1 MSDKWETVG
10 KTKPTS
16 GKAKANGTKGPKISK
31 KQEAKVYTMEEV
43 LPASSVENMYQ
54 AAFNPAPPSPKKD
67 KKEANGTAKSKSKS
81 VEKKVE
87 KPKIPST
94 LGQAVKENLRVEDLK
109 NLLESS
115 QVRFPDSPLLWVRDV
130 AAYLNLKLVTQPPT
144 EGDLLGGE
152 PSTALTANMKKVI
165 NVMLQKCSDSM
176 KETFFET
183 CVANTAHDLSKNMC
197 VTGWRILTQLLAE
210 TNPTLVTAHINR
222 YIELRNSYQN
232 RPNVCLSIL
241 WSTGQAGNK
250 SLHSGIKV
258 WLEIMLPLITMKH
271 YSKFVVDYLATL
283 LSTHNI
289 TKNTVLNKPVMDIPN
304 FITVQ
309 DTVFVVS
316 TQMNKEHAR
325 SLRDLYPSLRAIAVA
340 GCKNHELF
348 PELLG
353 RLTNLAMPDQVLDS
367 LDLLAICLTA
377 TPAALVHW
385 HKVYTSH
392 LQQSGQLLQY
402 LDTNW
407 GRFKCA
413 LDVPEFHETIEAFDD
428 YNQSVIN
435 KEGLTLASEGCI
447 ALAGKM
453 STPGQPW
460 FPWKTIS
467 FLLLICTAAIINLDC
482 QKHGSFSVSST
493 GQFLRDIGQYER
505 VISGYQVVLDKTK
518 DGRQWADTHL
528 PLYMEHAKK
537 VGGPYYE
544 VAQTKA
550 GEAWALMVL
559 GWGKLEVAVKA
570 GVVKLEGWVP
580 GAQEQLDRVVQA
592 VSKGAHVTWGK
603 MQHVGLVLQQG
614 AVDLINGDVDWVAVK
629 ARAAERAQMVQGHL
643 VAAYN
648 YIQGQ
653 INQLVK

>member
-1 MSDKWETVG
+1 MSEKWETVG
-10 KTKPTS
+10 KTKPAA
-16 GKAKANGTKGPKISK
+16 GKAKANGTSGKVSK
-31 KQEAKVYTMEEV
+31 KQEPKIYTMEDV

-54 AAFNPAPPSPKKD
+54 AAFNPTPASPKND
-67 KKEANGTAKSKSKS
+67 KKETNGTAKAKPKST
-81 VEKKVE
+81 EKKVE

-115 QVRFPDSPLLWVRDV
+115 QTRFPDSPLLWVRDV
-130 AAYLNLKLVTQPPT
+130 AAYLNIKLVTQPPT
-144 EGDLLGGE
+144 EGDILGGE

-183 CVANTAHDLSKNMC
+183 CIANTAHDLSKGMC

-210 TNPTLVTAHINR
+210 TNPTLVTAHIPR

-232 RPNVCLSIL
+232 RPNVGLAIL

-258 WLEIMLPLITMKH
+258 WLEIMLPVITMKH
-271 YSKFVVDYLATL
+271 YTKFVVDYLATL

-289 TKNTVLNKPVMDIPN
+289 TKTTVLNKPVMDIPN
-304 FITVQ
+304 FLTVQ
-309 DTVFVVS
+309 DTVFIVS
-316 TQMNKEHAR
+316 TQINKDCAR
-325 SLRDLYPSLRAIAVA
+325 SLKDQYPALRAIAVA
-340 GCKNHELF
+340 GCKNHEMF

-353 RLTNLAMPDQVLDS
+353 RLANLSMPDQVVDT

-385 HKVYTSH
+385 HKAYTSH
-392 LQQSGQLLQY
+392 LPQSGQLLQY

-407 GRFKCA
+407 GRFKSA
-413 LDVPEFHETIEAFDD
+413 LDVPEFHETIEAFED

-435 KEGLTLASEGCI
+435 KEGLALASQGCTS
-447 ALAGKM
+447 LSGKM
-453 STPGQPW
+453 STPGLPW
-460 FPWKTIS
+460 FPWKTLS
-467 FLLLICTAAIINLDC
+467 FLLLISTASIINLDC
-482 QKHGSFSVSST
+482 QKHGSFSLSST
-493 GQFLRDIGQYER
+493 GQFLRDIGQFDR
-505 VISGYQVVLDKTK
+505 VVTNYQVVLDKSME
-518 DGRQWADTHL
+518 GRHWADTNL
-528 PLYMEHAKK
+528 PLYAEQARR
-537 VGGPYYE
+537 VGGPYYD
-544 VAQTKA
+544 VAQTKV
-550 GEAWALMVL
+550 GEAWVLMVQ

-570 GVVKLEGWVP
+570 GVVKVEGWVP
-580 GAQEQLDRVVQA
+580 GAQEQINRVGQA
-592 VSKGAHVTWGK
+592 VAVGGK
-603 MQHVGLVLQQG
+603 AMWVRGQHVGLVLQQG
-614 AVDLINGDVDWVAVK
+614 AVDLVNGDIDWVAVK
-629 ARAAERAQMVQGHL
+629 ANAAERAQVVQGQL

-648 YIQGQ
+648 YVQVQ